1 MTVHEAHS
9 VAAMLPEGAP
19 GYERES
25 LRPKNFAVI
34 SLATVAAI
42 HLACLAYGVHSV
54 PEEFGASDT
63 LDAELVNEGDFFDA
77 QAIDEAEENNKEL
90 TKAEEK
96 KQREAAVAP
105 PEIKNPEADSLPAQK
120 KDEKTD
126 DKKNEKKADENRP
139 LSQARE
145 AQAARRAGAPH
156 GRGSGGGAT
165 QARCLSY
172 VAKSLRQRLP
182 ATTRLGKGWANVSF
196 NIDPG
201 GGVSGIAVSAST
213 PGHAALA
220 HRVISGVRG
229 APSCGAEFVS
239 QRITFD

>member
-9 VAAMLPEGAP
+9 VAAMIPEGAP
-19 GYERES
+19 GYERER
-25 LRPKNFAVI
+25 LRPRNFAVI

-42 HLACLAYGVHSV
+42 HLACLAYGVHSA
-54 PEEFGASDT
+54 PEDFGTSDT

-77 QAIDEAEENNKEL
+77 QAIDEAEENNRDL
-90 TKAEEK
+90 MRAEEK
-96 KQREAAVAP
+96 QKLEVVAAP
-105 PEIKNPEADSLPAQK
+105 PEMKNPEADTLPAQK
-120 KDEKTD
+120 KREKSE
-126 DKKNEKKADENRP
+126 DKTNEKKVDENRP

-145 AQAARRAGAPH
+145 AQAARRAGAPY

-196 NIDPG
+196 NIEPG
-201 GGVSGIAVSAST
+201 GGVSGIAVSASM